1 MLCAGARLH
10 KILSSSS
17 RRTLGTVSYHDSQSG
32 RHVTYTNSTPCS
44 RRTLSTVSYYDSQSG
59 RHVTYT
65 NSTRFHGL
73 FVDHVKPG
81 DLLRGLSSVAVLKSS
96 APARAALPRIPELPV
111 YIESDTSLAASLG
124 AHVFM
129 EFACTS
135 PRARWDELARDC
147 AAAKQNGQHVWA
159 HLRGRDIDDVQLAAC
174 ILADSGVDLLSL
186 PAVDGD
192 DEWLDEVLE
201 ALTGCDVAGVPMKQR
216 LGLRLG
222 CGDAAHGSILDI
234 AARHGVKNFE
244 VCAHGRLA
252 PSPEALA
259 AALTKRGL
267 ECPAHFK
274 S

>member
-1 MLCAGARLH
+1 
-10 KILSSSS
+10 
-17 RRTLGTVSYHDSQSG
+17 
-32 RHVTYTNSTPCS
+32 
-44 RRTLSTVSYYDSQSG
+44 
-59 RHVTYT
+59 
-65 NSTRFHGL
+65 
-73 FVDHVKPG
+73 
-81 DLLRGLSSVAVLKSS
+81 
-96 APARAALPRIPELPV
+96 
-111 YIESDTSLAASLG
+111 
-124 AHVFM
+124 
-129 EFACTS
+129 
-135 PRARWDELARDC
+135 
-147 AAAKQNGQHVWA
+147 
-159 HLRGRDIDDVQLAAC
+159 VQLAAC